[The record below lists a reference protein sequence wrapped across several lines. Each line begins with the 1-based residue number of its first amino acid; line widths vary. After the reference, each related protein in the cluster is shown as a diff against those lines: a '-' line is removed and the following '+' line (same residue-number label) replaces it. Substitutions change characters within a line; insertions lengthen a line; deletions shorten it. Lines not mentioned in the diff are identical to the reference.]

1 VSASAS
7 RPLHVRKRALALV
20 ALGGAVGT
28 GLREALALLMP
39 AQPQGFPVTIF
50 VINLAG
56 SFALGL
62 LLETLSRR
70 GADEGRRRVLR
81 LLIGTGVIGG
91 FTTYSSFATDVASR
105 LGPAAGVAFG
115 YAAASLVLGCLAA
128 FAGIAVAAAF
138 QPRRPGLVSL
148 ETEEEA
154 G

>member
-1 VSASAS
+1 MSATVPRA
-7 RPLHVRKRALALV
+7 LHTRKRALALV
-20 ALGGAVGT
+20 AVGGAFGT
-28 GLREALALLMP
+28 GIREALALLWP
-39 AQPQGFPVTIF
+39 AEPHGFPVTIF
-50 VINLAG
+50 VINLVG
-56 SFALGL
+56 SFALGV

-105 LGPAAGVAFG
+105 FGPVTEMAFG
-115 YAAASLVLGCLAA
+115 YAAASLLLGCLAA
-128 FAGIAVAAAF
+128 ISGIAVATAF
-138 QPRRPGLVSL
+138 QRRRPPMVSL